1 MMTLPQSLE
10 SLVAASRPPSFQ
22 ALYNRYRPQRFDALV
37 GQEHVVRTLQNALVH
52 NRLSHAYLFSGER
65 GTGKTTAARL
75 LAKAVNCRE
84 GIQAE
89 ACGSC
94 EHCQAI
100 ASGSFLDLIEMDAA
114 SHRGIDDIREIRELT
129 QFAPG
134 AGRYRV
140 YIIDEVHQLSA
151 PAKDALL
158 KTLEEPPP
166 QTLFVLATTEPHR
179 VPATIRSR
187 TQHLTFRRIGVLE
200 LTSQLRGIAETEG
213 ARIEEAALHT
223 LARNAGGSA
232 RDAVSL
238 LDQALAYSDNDA
250 TAEAVNSM
258 LGLTGRDAVIQLL
271 GHLMDGDAAAGLQ
284 AIEQAI
290 EDGTSPNTLR
300 QQVIDILR
308 DILIL
313 KTNAETTAV
322 GHLTEDE
329 AFELSRR
336 TERSSLR
343 DIVRTLEVFA
353 EPDPPSR
360 SGVDATLELELAFA
374 RAVLSITEPVE
385 AAAPA
390 AAASETRPAD
400 RPAPAP
406 ARPVESAAAPAAS
419 PPQPA
424 PAPVGRPAAADGELS
439 AAMIA
444 ARKDDWVSV
453 IRQEARE
460 IAPYAGEAEVL
471 DYADGTV
478 TLGYRSRFLFDRVQ
492 QPDALRQVA
501 RALSQVL
508 DRPIQVR
515 NEQRNAPTPAR
526 RTPATTTV
534 DDDPVVRVAMRE
546 YGATSI
552 PDSSTTG
559 G

>member
-1 MMTLPQSLE
+1 M
-10 SLVAASRPPSFQ
+10 AASRPPSFQ
-22 ALYNRYRPQRFDALV
+22 ALYNRYRPQRFDELI

-75 LAKAVNCRE
+75 LAKAVNCLE

-89 ACGSC
+89 TCGSC
-94 EHCQAI
+94 DHCQAI
-100 ASGSFLDLIEMDAA
+100 ANGSFLDLIEMDAA

-200 LTSQLRGIAETEG
+200 LTAQLRSIAETEG
-213 ARIEEAALHT
+213 AQIEEAALHT

-250 TAEAVNSM
+250 TADAVNSM

-271 GHLMDGDAAAGLQ
+271 GRLDRRRRRRRSAGDRSSHRGR
-284 AIEQAI
+284 
-290 EDGTSPNTLR
+290 GTSPSTLR
-300 QQVIDILR
+300 QQIIDILR

-313 KTNAETTAV
+313 KASPDTAAV

-329 AFELSRR
+329 AFELTQR
-336 TERSSLR
+336 TAGSSLR

-360 SGVDATLELELAFA
+360 TGVDATLELELAFA
-374 RAVLSITEPVE
+374 RAVLAITEPAE
-385 AAAPA
+385 APA
-390 AAASETRPAD
+390 TARPISETRTAVP
-400 RPAPAP
+400 PTPSP
-406 ARPVESAAAPAAS
+406 ARAADSPAAPTEAA
-419 PPQPA
+419 PQPS
-424 PAPVGRPAAADGELS
+424 PAVPAQHAAAADGDLS
-439 AAMIA
+439 AAAIA

-453 IRQEARE
+453 IRQESRE
-460 IAPYAGEAEVL
+460 IAPYVGEAEVL
-471 DYADGTV
+471 DFADGTV

-492 QPDALRQVA
+492 QPNALRQVA

-508 DRPIQVR
+508 GQPIQIR
-515 NEQRNAPTPAR
+515 NEQRGASAPAR
-526 RTPATTTV
+526 RASTRTTV

-546 YGATSI
+546 YGAALI
-552 PDSSTTG
+552 PDSSTQG

>member
-1 MMTLPQSLE
+1 MMTRTTRWETP
-10 SLVAASRPPSFQ
+10 VAASRPPSFQ
-22 ALYNRYRPQRFDALV
+22 ALYNRYRPQRFDELI

-75 LAKAVNCRE
+75 LAKAVNCLE

-89 ACGSC
+89 TCGSC
-94 EHCQAI
+94 DHCQAI
-100 ASGSFLDLIEMDAA
+100 ANGSFLDLIEMDAA

-140 YIIDEVHQLSA
+140 YIIDEVHQLSP

-200 LTSQLRGIAETEG
+200 LTSQLRAIAEAEG
-213 ARIEEAALHT
+213 AAIDEAALHT

-238 LDQALAYSDNDA
+238 LDQALAYSDNKA
-250 TAEAVNSM
+250 TADTVNSM
-258 LGLTGRDAVIQLL
+258 LGLTGRDAVTQLL
-271 GHLMDGDAAAGLQ
+271 GHLVDGDAASGLQ
-284 AIEQAI
+284 AIGRAI
-290 EDGTSPNTLR
+290 NDGTSPNTLR
-300 QQVIDILR
+300 QQIIDLLR

-313 KTNAETTAV
+313 KTSPETTGV

-329 AFELSRR
+329 AFELTRR
-336 TERSSLR
+336 TQDSSLR
-343 DIVRTLEVFA
+343 DVVQTLEVFA

-374 RAVLSITEPVE
+374 RAVLAITESRERPP

-390 AAASETRPAD
+390 NGTRQPTQAKSPPAQLEAATASHTTEVAAPPPTQRVSVAD
-400 RPAPAP
+400 H
-406 ARPVESAAAPAAS
+406 EISAAT
-419 PPQPA
+419 
-424 PAPVGRPAAADGELS
+424 
-439 AAMIA
+439 IA
-444 ARKDDWVSV
+444 ARKDEWVSL
-453 IRQEARE
+453 IRQESRE
-460 IAPYAGEAEVL
+460 IAPYVGEAEVI
-471 DYADGTV
+471 DYSDGTV
-478 TLGYRSRFLFDRVQ
+478 TLGYRGRFLFDRVQ
-492 QPDALRQVA
+492 RPDALRQVA
-501 RALSQVL
+501 RALSQTL
-508 DRPIQVR
+508 DRPIQIR
-515 NEQRNAPTPAR
+515 NEERGATAPR
-526 RTPATTTV
+526 RRPTDAASV
-534 DDDPVVRVAMRE
+534 DNDPVVRVAMRE
-546 YGATSI
+546 YGATLI
-552 PDSSTTG
+552 RGDSTTG

>member
-1 MMTLPQSLE
+1 MARNTWFGP
-10 SLVAASRPPSFQ
+10 SRTPWS
-22 ALYNRYRPQRFDALV
+22 
-37 GQEHVVRTLQNALVH
+37 H

-75 LAKAVNCRE
+75 LAKAVNCLE

-89 ACGSC
+89 TCGSC
-94 EHCQAI
+94 DHCQAI
-100 ASGSFLDLIEMDAA
+100 ANGSFLDLIEMDAA

-140 YIIDEVHQLSA
+140 YIIDEIHQLSP

-200 LTSQLRGIAETEG
+200 LTSQLRAIAEAEG
-213 ARIEEAALHT
+213 AQIDEAALHT

-250 TAEAVNSM
+250 TADAVNAM

-271 GHLMDGDAAAGLQ
+271 GRLIDGDAAAGLQ
-284 AIEQAI
+284 AIGKAI
-290 EDGTSPNTLR
+290 DDGTSPSTLR
-300 QQVIDILR
+300 QQIIDILR

-313 KTNAETTAV
+313 KASPDTTAL

-329 AFELSRR
+329 AFELTQR
-336 TERSSLR
+336 TAGSSLR

-360 SGVDATLELELAFA
+360 TGVDATLELELAFA
-374 RAVLSITEPVE
+374 RAVLAITEPAE
-385 AAAPA
+385 APPTARPI
-390 AAASETRPAD
+390 SETRTAVP
-400 RPAPAP
+400 PTPSP
-406 ARPVESAAAPAAS
+406 ARGGGLAGRSNRSRASAACGGLYAAHPS
-419 PPQPA
+419 CGRRTVRSRDRRSQGRLGVGDPSGVARDCSLRGRSRGLGVRGRHRNAGVPQPV
-424 PAPVGRPAAADGELS
+424 PVRSRAAAECAAPGGTS
-439 AAMIA
+439 AF
-444 ARKDDWVSV
+444 
-453 IRQEARE
+453 
-460 IAPYAGEAEVL
+460 AGTWPT
-471 DYADGTV
+471 DPG
-478 TLGYRSRFLFDRVQ
+478 
-492 QPDALRQVA
+492 
-501 RALSQVL
+501 SQ
-508 DRPIQVR
+508 
-515 NEQRNAPTPAR
+515 
-526 RTPATTTV
+526 
-534 DDDPVVRVAMRE
+534 
-546 YGATSI
+546 
-552 PDSSTTG
+552 
-559 G
+559 

>member
-1 MMTLPQSLE
+1 M
-10 SLVAASRPPSFQ
+10 AASRPPSFQ

-75 LAKAVNCRE
+75 LAKAVNCLE

-89 ACGSC
+89 TCGSC
-94 EHCQAI
+94 DHCQAI

-200 LTSQLRGIAETEG
+200 LTAQLRAIAEAED
-213 ARIEEAALHT
+213 AMIEEAALHT

-238 LDQALAYSDNDA
+238 LDQALAYSDNNA

-258 LGLTGRDAVIQLL
+258 LGLTGREAVIQLL
-271 GHLMDGDAAAGLQ
+271 GRLVDGDAATGLQ
-284 AIEQAI
+284 AIGKAI
-290 EDGTSPNTLR
+290 DDGTSPNTLR
-300 QQVIDILR
+300 QQIIDILR

-313 KTNAETTAV
+313 KTSPDTTAV

-329 AFELSRR
+329 AFELTQR
-336 TERSSLR
+336 TAGSSLR

-360 SGVDATLELELAFA
+360 TGVDATLELELAFA
-374 RAVLSITEPVE
+374 RAVLAITEPVE
-385 AAAPA
+385 APAASRTPSEGRQEARPTPPPPRTADSSPAPTEAAPQPPPAAPA
-390 AAASETRPAD
+390 Q
-400 RPAPAP
+400 
-406 ARPVESAAAPAAS
+406 PVA
-419 PPQPA
+419 
-424 PAPVGRPAAADGELS
+424 VDGDLS
-439 AAMIA
+439 AATIA
-444 ARKDDWVSV
+444 AHKDDWVSV

-460 IAPYAGEAEVL
+460 IAPYVGEAEVL
-471 DYADGTV
+471 DFADGTV

-508 DRPIQVR
+508 SRPIQVR
-515 NEQRNAPTPAR
+515 NEQRSASVPAR
-526 RTPATTTV
+526 RPSTKSSV

-546 YGATSI
+546 YGASPI
-552 PDSSTTG
+552 SGNSSNG

>member
-1 MMTLPQSLE
+1 M
-10 SLVAASRPPSFQ
+10 AASRPPSFQ
-22 ALYNRYRPQRFDALV
+22 ALYNRYRPQRFDELV

-75 LAKAVNCRE
+75 LAKAVNCLE

-89 ACGSC
+89 TCGRC
-94 EHCQAI
+94 DHCKAI
-100 ASGSFLDLIEMDAA
+100 ANGSFLDLIEMDAA

-140 YIIDEVHQLSA
+140 YIIDEVHQLSP

-200 LTSQLRGIAETEG
+200 LTTQLRAIAEAEG
-213 ARIEEAALHT
+213 AQIDEAALHT

-238 LDQALAYSDNDA
+238 LDQALAYSNNNV
-250 TAEAVNSM
+250 TADAVNSM

-271 GHLMDGDAAAGLQ
+271 GRLIDGDAAAGLQ
-284 AIEQAI
+284 AIGKAI
-290 EDGTSPNTLR
+290 DDGTSPNTLR
-300 QQVIDILR
+300 QQIIDILR
-308 DILIL
+308 DILIM
-313 KTNAETTAV
+313 KTSPDTSAV

-329 AFELSRR
+329 AFELSQR
-336 TERSSLR
+336 TAGSSLR

-360 SGVDATLELELAFA
+360 TGVDATLELELAFA
-374 RAVLSITEPVE
+374 RAVLAITDPLE
-385 AAAPA
+385 APTASPA
-390 AAASETRPAD
+390 TSQAREVVRPTS
-400 RPAPAP
+400 PP
-406 ARPVESAAAPAAS
+406 ARVADSPAVPTEV
-419 PPQPA
+419 PPQPPPVA
-424 PAPVGRPAAADGELS
+424 PTRHAATSDGELS
-439 AAMIA
+439 AAIIA
-444 ARKDDWVSV
+444 ARKDEWVSE
-453 IRQEARE
+453 IRQESRE
-460 IAPYAGEAEVL
+460 IAPYAGEAEVV
-471 DYADGTV
+471 DFADGTV

-501 RALSQVL
+501 RALSHVL
-508 DRPIQVR
+508 GRPIQVR
-515 NEQRNAPTPAR
+515 NEQRNVSAPGRPRSAR
-526 RTPATTTV
+526 TAV

-546 YGATSI
+546 YGAT
-552 PDSSTTG
+552 PLTGSSNQG
-559 G
+559 D

>member
-1 MMTLPQSLE
+1 M
-10 SLVAASRPPSFQ
+10 AASRPPSFQ
-22 ALYNRYRPQRFDALV
+22 ALYNRYRPQRFDELV

-75 LAKAVNCRE
+75 LAKAVNCLE

-89 ACGSC
+89 TCGSC
-94 EHCQAI
+94 DHCQAI
-100 ASGSFLDLIEMDAA
+100 ANGSFLDLIEMDAA

-140 YIIDEVHQLSA
+140 YIIDEVHQLSP

-200 LTSQLRGIAETEG
+200 LTAQLRAIADAEG
-213 ARIEEAALHT
+213 AQIDESALHT

-250 TAEAVNSM
+250 TSEAVNAM
-258 LGLTGRDAVIQLL
+258 LGLTGRDAVVQLL
-271 GHLMDGDAAAGLQ
+271 GHLVDGDAASGLQ
-284 AIEQAI
+284 AIERAI

-300 QQVIDILR
+300 QQIIDILR

-313 KTNAETTAV
+313 KTSPETTSV

-329 AFELSRR
+329 AFELTRR

-374 RAVLSITEPVE
+374 RAVLAVSETLAPPSTE
-385 AAAPA
+385 AAGHGKQHPVHAGSTTTQPA
-390 AAASETRPAD
+390 TE
-400 RPAPAP
+400 PAPATKVV
-406 ARPVESAAAPAAS
+406 ARSPQPKPVATGEISAATVAACK
-419 PPQPA
+419 
-424 PAPVGRPAAADGELS
+424 EE
-439 AAMIA
+439 
-444 ARKDDWVSV
+444 WVSV
-453 IRQEARE
+453 IRQESRE
-460 IAPYAGEAEVL
+460 IAPYVGEAEVI
-471 DYADGTV
+471 DYSDGTV

-492 QPDALRQVA
+492 KPDALRQVA

-508 DRPIQVR
+508 GSPIQIR
-515 NEQRNAPTPAR
+515 NEQRGTMA
-526 RTPATTTV
+526 PATRPSTGPST

-546 YGATSI
+546 YGATLI
-552 PDSSTTG
+552 ADSSATG

>member
-1 MMTLPQSLE
+1 M
-10 SLVAASRPPSFQ
+10 AASRPPSFQ
-22 ALYNRYRPQRFDALV
+22 ALYNRYRPQRFDELV

-75 LAKAVNCRE
+75 LAKAVNCLE

-94 EHCQAI
+94 EHCQAV

-187 TQHLTFRRIGVLE
+187 TQHLTYRRIGVLE
-200 LTSQLRGIAETEG
+200 LTTQLAAIAEAEG
-213 ARIEEAALHT
+213 AQIDPAALHT

-238 LDQALAYSDNDA
+238 LDQALAYSDNNA
-250 TAEAVNSM
+250 TAEAVNAM

-271 GHLMDGDAAAGLQ
+271 GHLVDGDAAAGLQ
-284 AIEQAI
+284 AIGKAI
-290 EDGTSPNTLR
+290 DDGTSPNTLR
-300 QQVIDILR
+300 QQIIDILR

-313 KTNAETTAV
+313 KTSPDANAV

-329 AFELSRR
+329 AFELTQR
-336 TERSSLR
+336 TANSSLR

-374 RAVLSITEPVE
+374 RAVLAITEPAE
-385 AAAPA
+385 APA
-390 AAASETRPAD
+390 ASQPA
-400 RPAPAP
+400 RESREGVGQTPAPAP
-406 ARPVESAAAPAAS
+406 TAGPPAA
-419 PPQPA
+419 PPQPPTPPPA
-424 PAPVGRPAAADGELS
+424 QQPAPVDGELT
-439 AAMIA
+439 AATIA
-444 ARKDDWVSV
+444 ARKDDWVTV
-453 IRQEARE
+453 IRQESRE
-460 IAPYAGEAEVL
+460 IAPYVGEAEVL
-471 DYADGTV
+471 DFADGAV
-478 TLGYRSRFLFDRVQ
+478 TLGYRSRFLFERVQ

-508 DRPIQVR
+508 GRPIQIR
-515 NEQRNAPTPAR
+515 NEQRSASAPPNRPPAR
-526 RTPATTTV
+526 HTA

-546 YGATSI
+546 YGATPI
-552 PDSSTTG
+552 EGNSTQG

>member
-1 MMTLPQSLE
+1 M
-10 SLVAASRPPSFQ
+10 AASRPPSFQ
-22 ALYNRYRPQRFDALV
+22 ALYNRYRPQRFDELI

-75 LAKAVNCRE
+75 LAKAVNCLE

-89 ACGSC
+89 TCGGC

-200 LTSQLRGIAETEG
+200 LTSQLRSIAETEG
-213 ARIEEAALHT
+213 AQIEEAALHT

-250 TAEAVNSM
+250 TSEAVNSM
-258 LGLTGRDAVIQLL
+258 LGLTGRDAVVQLL

-313 KTNAETTAV
+313 KTSPETTAV

-336 TERSSLR
+336 TESSSLR

-360 SGVDATLELELAFA
+360 TGVDATLELELAFA
-374 RAVLSITEPVE
+374 RAVLSITEPLE
-385 AAAPA
+385 APA
-390 AAASETRPAD
+390 PAVSETRPSA

-406 ARPVESAAAPAAS
+406 ARPVESPAAPAKP

-424 PAPVGRPAAADGELS
+424 AVAAGRPAAPDGELS

-444 ARKDDWVSV
+444 ARKDDWVTV
-453 IRQEARE
+453 IREEARE

-515 NEQRNAPTPAR
+515 NEQSSAQTPAR
-526 RTPATTTV
+526 RPSARPAT

-552 PDSSTTG
+552 PDSSATG

>member
-1 MMTLPQSLE
+1 M
-10 SLVAASRPPSFQ
+10 AASRPPSFQ
-22 ALYNRYRPQRFDALV
+22 ALYNRYRPQRFDALI

-75 LAKAVNCRE
+75 LAKAVNCLE

-89 ACGSC
+89 TCGRC
-94 EHCQAI
+94 DHCQAI
-100 ASGSFLDLIEMDAA
+100 ANGSFLDLIEMDAA

-200 LTSQLRGIAETEG
+200 LIAQLRAIAEAEC
-213 ARIEEAALHT
+213 AAIEEAALHT

-238 LDQALAYSDNDA
+238 LDQALAYSDNNP
-250 TAEAVNSM
+250 TADAVNSM
-258 LGLTGRDAVIQLL
+258 LGLTGRDAVIELL
-271 GHLMDGDAAAGLQ
+271 GHLVDGDAAAGLQ
-284 AIEQAI
+284 AIARAI
-290 EDGTSPNTLR
+290 EAGTSPNTLR
-300 QQVIDILR
+300 QQMIDILR

-313 KTNAETTAV
+313 KTSPETTAV

-329 AFELSRR
+329 AFELTRR
-336 TERSSLR
+336 TEGSTLR

-360 SGVDATLELELAFA
+360 TGVDATLELELAFA
-374 RAVLSITEPVE
+374 RAVLATTESLE
-385 AAAPA
+385 ATT
-390 AAASETRPAD
+390 AASPAKETHGAVPKE
-400 RPAPAP
+400 P
-406 ARPVESAAAPAAS
+406 ARPTADAS
-419 PPQPA
+419 RVPKKPQPEPSPVI
-424 PAPVGRPAAADGELS
+424 PAQRTEVAEGELS
-439 AAMIA
+439 AATIA
-444 ARKDDWVSV
+444 AHKDDWVSL
-453 IRQEARE
+453 IRQESRE
-460 IAPYAGEAEVL
+460 IAPYVGEAEVL
-471 DYADGTV
+471 DFADGTV

-492 QPDALRQVA
+492 QPDAQRQVA
-501 RALSQVL
+501 RALSNVL
-508 DRPIQVR
+508 GRPLQIR
-515 NEQRNAPTPAR
+515 NEQRTGSAPSR
-526 RTPATTTV
+526 RPSSESSV

-546 YGATSI
+546 YGATPLSGR
-552 PDSSTTG
+552 PATG

>member
-1 MMTLPQSLE
+1 M
-10 SLVAASRPPSFQ
+10 AASRPPSFQ
-22 ALYNRYRPQRFDALV
+22 ALYNRYRPQRFDELI

-75 LAKAVNCRE
+75 LAKAVNCLE

-100 ASGSFLDLIEMDAA
+100 TNGAFLDLIEMDAA

-134 AGRYRV
+134 AGRFRV

-200 LTSQLRGIAETEG
+200 LTAQLRSIAETEE
-213 ARIEEAALHT
+213 AQIQEAALHT

-250 TAEAVNSM
+250 TSEAVNSM
-258 LGLTGRDAVIQLL
+258 LGLTARDAVIQLL

-284 AIEQAI
+284 AIGQAI

-300 QQVIDILR
+300 QQIIDILR

-313 KTNAETTAV
+313 KTSPETSAV

-336 TERSSLR
+336 TESSSLR

-360 SGVDATLELELAFA
+360 TGVDATLELELAFA

-385 AAAPA
+385 APAPVP
-390 AAASETRPAD
+390 AASETRPAA
-400 RPAPAP
+400 RPSPAPAP
-406 ARPVESAAAPAAS
+406 ARPVESPTAPTTP

-424 PAPVGRPAAADGELS
+424 QAAAGRPAAPDGDLS

-453 IRQEARE
+453 IREEARE

-478 TLGYRSRFLFDRVQ
+478 TLGYRSRFLFERVQ
-492 QPDALRQVA
+492 RPDALRQVA

-515 NEQRNAPTPAR
+515 NEQRSASTPAR
-526 RTPATTTV
+526 RTSARTPV

-552 PDSSTTG
+552 PDTSATG

>member
-1 MMTLPQSLE
+1 M
-10 SLVAASRPPSFQ
+10 AASRPPSFQ
-22 ALYNRYRPQRFDALV
+22 ALYNRYRPQRFDALI

-75 LAKAVNCRE
+75 LAKAVNCLE

-89 ACGSC
+89 TCGRC
-94 EHCQAI
+94 DHCQAI
-100 ASGSFLDLIEMDAA
+100 AKGSFLDLIEMDAA

-200 LTSQLRGIAETEG
+200 LTTQLRSIAETEG
-213 ARIEEAALHT
+213 ARIQEAALHT

-250 TAEAVNSM
+250 TSDAVNSM

-284 AIEQAI
+284 AIGHAI
-290 EDGTSPNTLR
+290 EDGTSPSTLR
-300 QQVIDILR
+300 QQIIDILR

-313 KTNAETTAV
+313 KTSPRTTAV

-329 AFELSRR
+329 AFELTRR
-336 TERSSLR
+336 TENSSLR

-353 EPDPPSR
+353 EPEPPSR
-360 SGVDATLELELAFA
+360 TGVDATLELELAFA
-374 RAVLSITEPVE
+374 RAVLSVTEPVK
-385 AAAPA
+385 APGPVP
-390 AAASETRPAD
+390 AASETGPAGRPS
-400 RPAPAP
+400 PAP
-406 ARPVESAAAPAAS
+406 ARQMESPDARAEPQ
-419 PPQPA
+419 PQPA
-424 PAPVGRPAAADGELS
+424 PVAAGGPAAPVGELS

-444 ARKDDWVSV
+444 ARKDEWVSV

-460 IAPYAGEAEVL
+460 IAPYVGEAEVL
-471 DYADGTV
+471 EFADGTV

-492 QPDALRQVA
+492 QPDAQRQVA
-501 RALSQVL
+501 RALSHVL
-508 DRPIQVR
+508 GRPLQIR
-515 NEQRNAPTPAR
+515 NEQRSGSAPHR
-526 RTPATTTV
+526 RPSSESSV

-546 YGATSI
+546 YGATPLSGK
-552 PDSSTTG
+552 PATG

>member
-1 MMTLPQSLE
+1 M
-10 SLVAASRPPSFQ
+10 AASRPPSFQ
-22 ALYNRYRPQRFDALV
+22 ALYNRYRPQRFDELI

-75 LAKAVNCRE
+75 LAKAVNCLE

-89 ACGSC
+89 TCGSC
-94 EHCQAI
+94 EHCRAI

-200 LTSQLRGIAETEG
+200 LTSQLRSIAETEG
-213 ARIEEAALHT
+213 AEIEEAALHT

-238 LDQALAYSDNDA
+238 LDQALAYSDNEA
-250 TAEAVNSM
+250 TADAVNSM

-284 AIEQAI
+284 AIGQAI

-300 QQVIDILR
+300 QQIIDILR

-313 KTNAETTAV
+313 KTSSETTAV

-336 TERSSLR
+336 TESSSLR

-360 SGVDATLELELAFA
+360 TGVDATLELELAFA

-385 AAAPA
+385 APAPA
-390 AAASETRPAD
+390 ASGTGPVVRPT
-400 RPAPAP
+400 PAPAP
-406 ARPVESAAAPAAS
+406 RADAPAAPAET

-424 PAPVGRPAAADGELS
+424 PAPTPAGRTAAADGELS

-444 ARKDDWVSV
+444 ARKDDWVLV

-460 IAPYAGEAEVL
+460 IAPYVGEAEVL
-471 DYADGTV
+471 DFADGTV

-508 DRPIQVR
+508 ERPIQVR
-515 NEQRNAPTPAR
+515 NEQRSAATPAR
-526 RTPATTTV
+526 RPSTRTPV

-546 YGATSI
+546 YGATPI
-552 PDSSTTG
+552 PGNSTNG

>member
-1 MMTLPQSLE
+1 MTHTSGWEAP
-10 SLVAASRPPSFQ
+10 VAASSPPSFQ
-22 ALYNRYRPQRFDALV
+22 ALYNRYRPQRFDALI

-75 LAKAVNCRE
+75 LAKAVNCLE

-89 ACGSC
+89 TCGRC
-94 EHCQAI
+94 DHCQAI
-100 ASGSFLDLIEMDAA
+100 ANGSFLDLIEMDAA

-200 LTSQLRGIAETEG
+200 LIAQLRAIAEAECAT
-213 ARIEEAALHT
+213 IEEAALHT
-223 LARNAGGSA
+223 LARNAGGSS

-238 LDQALAYSDNDA
+238 LDQALAYSDNKA
-250 TAEAVNSM
+250 TADAVNAM
-258 LGLTGRDAVIQLL
+258 LGLTGRDAVIELL
-271 GHLMDGDAAAGLQ
+271 GHLVHGDAAAGLHAIAR
-284 AIEQAI
+284 AIEA
-290 EDGTSPNTLR
+290 GTSPNTLR
-300 QQVIDILR
+300 QQMIDILR
-308 DILIL
+308 DMLIL
-313 KTNAETTAV
+313 KTSPETAALS
-322 GHLTEDE
+322 HLTEDE
-329 AFELSRR
+329 AFELTRR
-336 TERSSLR
+336 TERSTLR
-343 DIVRTLEVFA
+343 DVVRTLEVFA

-374 RAVLSITEPVE
+374 RAVLAITESLE
-385 AAAPA
+385 A
-390 AAASETRPAD
+390 TT
-400 RPAPAP
+400 
-406 ARPVESAAAPAAS
+406 AAS
-419 PPQPA
+419 PAHETRGAIRQESARPTQDAARAPREPQPEPSSTV
-424 PAPVGRPAAADGELS
+424 PAQHMAVPDGDLS
-439 AAMIA
+439 AATIA
-444 ARKDDWVSV
+444 AHKGDWVSL
-453 IRQEARE
+453 IRQESRE
-460 IAPYAGEAEVL
+460 IAPYVGEAEVL
-471 DYADGTV
+471 DFADGTV

-492 QPDALRQVA
+492 QPDAQRQVA

-508 DRPIQVR
+508 GRPIQVR
-515 NEQRNAPTPAR
+515 NEQRSASAPSR
-526 RTPATTTV
+526 RPSSESSV

-546 YGATSI
+546 YGATPLSGK
-552 PDSSTTG
+552 PATG

>member
-1 MMTLPQSLE
+1 M
-10 SLVAASRPPSFQ
+10 AASRPPSFQ
-22 ALYNRYRPQRFDALV
+22 ALYNRYRPQRFDELV

-75 LAKAVNCRE
+75 LAKAVNCLE

-94 EHCQAI
+94 EHCQAV

-187 TQHLTFRRIGVLE
+187 TQHLTYRRIGVLE
-200 LTSQLRGIAETEG
+200 LTTQLAAIAEAEG
-213 ARIEEAALHT
+213 AQIDPAALHT

-238 LDQALAYSDNDA
+238 LDQALAYSDNNA
-250 TAEAVNSM
+250 TAEAVNAM

-271 GHLMDGDAAAGLQ
+271 GHLVDGDAAAGLQ
-284 AIEQAI
+284 AIGKAI
-290 EDGTSPNTLR
+290 DDGTSPNTLR
-300 QQVIDILR
+300 QQIIDILR

-313 KTNAETTAV
+313 KTSPDANAV

-329 AFELSRR
+329 AFELTQR
-336 TERSSLR
+336 TANSSLR

-374 RAVLSITEPVE
+374 RAVLAITEPVE
-385 AAAPA
+385 VPA
-390 AAASETRPAD
+390 ASQPA
-400 RPAPAP
+400 RESREGVGQTPAPAP
-406 ARPVESAAAPAAS
+406 TAGPPAA
-419 PPQPA
+419 PPQPPTPP
-424 PAPVGRPAAADGELS
+424 PAQQPVPVDGELT
-439 AAMIA
+439 AATIA
-444 ARKDDWVSV
+444 ARKDDWVTV
-453 IRQEARE
+453 IRQESRE
-460 IAPYAGEAEVL
+460 IAPYVGEAEVL
-471 DYADGTV
+471 DFADGAV
-478 TLGYRSRFLFDRVQ
+478 TLGYRSRFLFERVQ

-508 DRPIQVR
+508 GRPIQIR
-515 NEQRNAPTPAR
+515 NEQRSASAPPNRPPAR
-526 RTPATTTV
+526 NTA

-546 YGATSI
+546 YGATPI
-552 PDSSTTG
+552 EGNSTQG

>member
-1 MMTLPQSLE
+1 M
-10 SLVAASRPPSFQ
+10 AASRPPSFQ
-22 ALYNRYRPQRFDALV
+22 ALYNRYRPQRFDELV

-75 LAKAVNCRE
+75 LAKAVNCLE

-94 EHCQAI
+94 EHCQAV

-187 TQHLTFRRIGVLE
+187 TQHLTYRRIGVLE
-200 LTSQLRGIAETEG
+200 LTTQLAAIAEAEG
-213 ARIEEAALHT
+213 AQIDPAALHT

-238 LDQALAYSDNDA
+238 LDQALAYSDNNA
-250 TAEAVNSM
+250 TAEAVNAM

-271 GHLMDGDAAAGLQ
+271 GHLVDGDAAAGLQ
-284 AIEQAI
+284 AIGKAI
-290 EDGTSPNTLR
+290 DDGTSPNTLR
-300 QQVIDILR
+300 QQIIDILR

-313 KTNAETTAV
+313 KTSPDANAV

-329 AFELSRR
+329 AFELTQR
-336 TERSSLR
+336 TANSSLR

-374 RAVLSITEPVE
+374 RAVLAITEPAE
-385 AAAPA
+385 APA
-390 AAASETRPAD
+390 ASQPA
-400 RPAPAP
+400 RESREGVGQTPAPAP
-406 ARPVESAAAPAAS
+406 TAGPPAA
-419 PPQPA
+419 PPQPPTPP
-424 PAPVGRPAAADGELS
+424 PAQQPVPVDGELT
-439 AAMIA
+439 AATIA
-444 ARKDDWVSV
+444 ARKDDWVTV
-453 IRQEARE
+453 IRQESRE
-460 IAPYAGEAEVL
+460 IAPYVGEAEVL
-471 DYADGTV
+471 DFADGAV
-478 TLGYRSRFLFDRVQ
+478 TLGYRSRFLFERVQ

-508 DRPIQVR
+508 GRPIQIR
-515 NEQRNAPTPAR
+515 NEQRSASAPPNRPPAR
-526 RTPATTTV
+526 NTA

-546 YGATSI
+546 YGATPI
-552 PDSSTTG
+552 QGNPTQEG
-559 G
+559 

>member
-1 MMTLPQSLE
+1 M
-10 SLVAASRPPSFQ
+10 AASRPPSFQ
-22 ALYNRYRPQRFDALV
+22 ALYNRYRPQRFDELI

-75 LAKAVNCRE
+75 LAKAVNCLE

-89 ACGSC
+89 TCGSC
-94 EHCQAI
+94 DHCQAI
-100 ASGSFLDLIEMDAA
+100 ANGSFLDLIEMDAA

-140 YIIDEVHQLSA
+140 YIIDEIHQLSP

-200 LTSQLRGIAETEG
+200 LTSQLRAIAEAEG
-213 ARIEEAALHT
+213 AQIDEAALHT

-250 TAEAVNSM
+250 TADAVNAM

-271 GHLMDGDAAAGLQ
+271 GRLIDGDAAAGLQ
-284 AIEQAI
+284 AIGKAI
-290 EDGTSPNTLR
+290 DDGTSPSTLR
-300 QQVIDILR
+300 QQIIDILR

-313 KTNAETTAV
+313 KASPDTTAL

-329 AFELSRR
+329 AFELTQR
-336 TERSSLR
+336 TAGSSLR

-360 SGVDATLELELAFA
+360 TGVDATLELELAFA
-374 RAVLSITEPVE
+374 RAVLAITEPSEAPPTARPISDTRTAVPPTPSPARAADSPAAPTE
-385 AAAPA
+385 AAPQPPA
-390 AAASETRPAD
+390 AVSMQHT
-400 RPAPAP
+400 
-406 ARPVESAAAPAAS
+406 PV
-419 PPQPA
+419 
-424 PAPVGRPAAADGELS
+424 ADGELS
-439 AAMIA
+439 AAAIA

-453 IRQEARE
+453 IRQESRE
-460 IAPYAGEAEVL
+460 IAPYVGEAEVL
-471 DYADGTV
+471 EFADGTV

-492 QPDALRQVA
+492 QPNALRQVA

-508 DRPIQVR
+508 GRPIQVR
-515 NEQRNAPTPAR
+515 NEQRGASAPAR
-526 RTPATTTV
+526 RPSTRTTV

-546 YGATSI
+546 YGATPI
-552 PDSSTTG
+552 PDSSTQG

>member
-1 MMTLPQSLE
+1 M
-10 SLVAASRPPSFQ
+10 AASRPPSFQ

-75 LAKAVNCRE
+75 LAKAVNCLE

-89 ACGSC
+89 TCGSC

-200 LTSQLRGIAETEG
+200 LTVQLRTIAESEG
-213 ARIEEAALHT
+213 AQIEEAALHT

-238 LDQALAYSDNDA
+238 LDQALAYSDNEA
-250 TAEAVNSM
+250 TADAVNSM

-284 AIEQAI
+284 AINQAI

-300 QQVIDILR
+300 QQIIDILR

-313 KTNAETTAV
+313 KTSPETTAV

-336 TERSSLR
+336 TESSSLR

-360 SGVDATLELELAFA
+360 TGVDATLELELAFA

-385 AAAPA
+385 AAVAAPP
-390 AAASETRPAD
+390 ASGAGPVV
-400 RPAPAP
+400 RPAPVPAP
-406 ARPVESAAAPAAS
+406 RTDAPAAS
-419 PPQPA
+419 AETPPQPA
-424 PAPVGRPAAADGELS
+424 PTPVPAGRPAAADGELS
-439 AAMIA
+439 AAMIS
-444 ARKDDWVSV
+444 ARKDDWVAV

-460 IAPYAGEAEVL
+460 IAPYVGEAEVL
-471 DYADGTV
+471 DFADGTV
-478 TLGYRSRFLFDRVQ
+478 TLGYRSSFLFDRVQ

-508 DRPIQVR
+508 ERPIQVR
-515 NEQRNAPTPAR
+515 NEQRSASAPAR
-526 RTPATTTV
+526 RPSTRSTV

-546 YGATSI
+546 YGASPI
-552 PDSSTTG
+552 PGNSANG

>member
-1 MMTLPQSLE
+1 M
-10 SLVAASRPPSFQ
+10 AASRPPSFQ

-75 LAKAVNCRE
+75 LAKAVNCLE

-89 ACGSC
+89 TCGSC
-94 EHCQAI
+94 EHCQAV
-100 ASGSFLDLIEMDAA
+100 ANGSFLDLIEMDAA

-200 LTSQLRGIAETEG
+200 LTAQLRSIAETEG
-213 ARIEEAALHT
+213 AEIEEAALHT

-238 LDQALAYSDNDA
+238 LDQALAYSDNEA
-250 TAEAVNSM
+250 TADAVNSM

-284 AIEQAI
+284 AIGQAI

-300 QQVIDILR
+300 QQIIDILR

-313 KTNAETTAV
+313 KTSPEATAV

-336 TERSSLR
+336 TESSSLR

-360 SGVDATLELELAFA
+360 TGVDATLELELAFA

-385 AAAPA
+385 APAPAAPA
-390 AAASETRPAD
+390 SEAGPVARPS
-400 RPAPAP
+400 PAP
-406 ARPVESAAAPAAS
+406 ARSADGPAAPAEA
-419 PPQPA
+419 PPRPA
-424 PAPVGRPAAADGELS
+424 PTPVPAGRPAAADGELS
-439 AAMIA
+439 AAMIS
-444 ARKDDWVSV
+444 ARKAEWVSV

-460 IAPYAGEAEVL
+460 IAPYVGEAEVL
-471 DYADGTV
+471 DFADGTV

-508 DRPIQVR
+508 ERPIQVR
-515 NEQRNAPTPAR
+515 NEQRSASTPAR
-526 RTPATTTV
+526 RPSTRTPV

-546 YGATSI
+546 YGASPI
-552 PDSSTTG
+552 PGNSANG

>member
-1 MMTLPQSLE
+1 M
-10 SLVAASRPPSFQ
+10 AASRPPSFQ
-22 ALYNRYRPQRFDALV
+22 ALYNRYRPQRFDELV

-75 LAKAVNCRE
+75 LAKAVNCLE

-94 EHCQAI
+94 EHCRAV
-100 ASGSFLDLIEMDAA
+100 ANGSFLDLIEMDAA

-200 LTSQLRGIAETEG
+200 LTAQLRAIAETEG
-213 ARIEEAALHT
+213 AQIEEAALHT

-238 LDQALAYSDNDA
+238 LDQALAYSDNEA
-250 TAEAVNSM
+250 TADAVNSM

-284 AIEQAI
+284 AIGQAI

-300 QQVIDILR
+300 QQIIDILR

-313 KTNAETTAV
+313 KTSPETTAV

-374 RAVLSITEPVE
+374 RAVLAITETLEAAPTAAAAQGTQPPVRAASTATPP
-385 AAAPA
+385 AAAPPPA
-390 AAASETRPAD
+390 TKEATRP
-400 RPAPAP
+400 PEPK
-406 ARPVESAAAPAAS
+406 PVSVAAGEISAAT
-419 PPQPA
+419 
-424 PAPVGRPAAADGELS
+424 
-439 AAMIA
+439 IA
-444 ARKDDWVSV
+444 ACKDEWVAV
-453 IRQEARE
+453 IRQESRE
-460 IAPYAGEAEVL
+460 IAPYVGEAEVL
-471 DYADGTV
+471 DYSDGTV

-492 QPDALRQVA
+492 KPDALRQVA

-508 DRPIQVR
+508 GSPVQIQ
-515 NEQRNAPTPAR
+515 NEQRGTMAPTAR
-526 RTPATTTV
+526 PTTRPST

-546 YGATSI
+546 YGATLAS
-552 PDSSTTG
+552 DNSAKG

>member
-1 MMTLPQSLE
+1 MAE
-10 SLVAASRPPSFQ
+10 SRPPSFQ

-75 LAKAVNCRE
+75 LAKAVNCLE

-89 ACGSC
+89 TCGSC

-100 ASGSFLDLIEMDAA
+100 ARGAFLDLIEMDAA

-200 LTSQLRGIAETEG
+200 LTAQLRSIAEAEG
-213 ARIEEAALHT
+213 AEIEEAALHT

-238 LDQALAYSDNDA
+238 LDQALAYSDNTA
-250 TAEAVNSM
+250 TADAVNAM
-258 LGLTGRDAVIQLL
+258 LGLTGRDAVIALL
-271 GHLMDGDAAAGLQ
+271 GRLVDGDAAAGLQ
-284 AIEQAI
+284 AIGQAI

-300 QQVIDILR
+300 QQIIDILR

-313 KTNAETTAV
+313 KTSADAPAV

-329 AFELSRR
+329 AFEL
-336 TERSSLR
+336 TQHAAGSSLR

-360 SGVDATLELELAFA
+360 TGVDATLELELAFA
-374 RAVLSITEPVE
+374 RAVLAITEPVE
-385 AAAPA
+385 AAAASGPA
-390 AAASETRPAD
+390 ATAREAAPAT
-400 RPAPAP
+400 PAPAP
-406 ARPVESAAAPAAS
+406 ADSPSAPTT
-419 PPQPA
+419 PA
-424 PAPVGRPAAADGELS
+424 PRPPPAPPAVADGELS

-453 IRQEARE
+453 IRQESRE
-460 IAPYAGEAEVL
+460 IAPYVGEAEVL
-471 DYADGTV
+471 DFADGTV

-501 RALSQVL
+501 RALSQAL
-508 DRPIQVR
+508 GRPIQVR
-515 NEQRNAPTPAR
+515 NEQRGASAPAR
-526 RTPATTTV
+526 RSPARPPA

-546 YGATSI
+546 YGATPI
-552 PDSSTTG
+552 PDNSTHG

>member
-1 MMTLPQSLE
+1 MTAKSRREAP
-10 SLVAASRPPSFQ
+10 VAASRPPSFQ
-22 ALYNRYRPQRFDALV
+22 ALYNRYRPQRFDQLI

-75 LAKAVNCRE
+75 LAKAVNCLE

-89 ACGSC
+89 TCGSC
-94 EHCQAI
+94 DHCQAI

-140 YIIDEVHQLSA
+140 YIIDEVHQLSP

-200 LTSQLRGIAETEG
+200 LTAQLRAIAEAEG
-213 ARIEEAALHT
+213 AQIEESALHT

-238 LDQALAYSDNDA
+238 LDQALAYSDNAA
-250 TAEAVNSM
+250 TSEAVNSM
-258 LGLTGRDAVIQLL
+258 LGLTGRDAVVELL
-271 GHLMDGDAAAGLQ
+271 GHLVDGDAASGLQ
-284 AIEQAI
+284 AIERAV

-300 QQVIDILR
+300 QQIIDILR

-313 KTNAETTAV
+313 KTSTDTASV

-329 AFELSRR
+329 AFELTRR
-336 TERSSLR
+336 AESSSLR

-360 SGVDATLELELAFA
+360 TGVDATLELELAFA
-374 RAVLSITEPVE
+374 RAVLAVTDLPDSQDTS
-385 AAAPA
+385 APA
-390 AAASETRPAD
+390 QKSPQ
-400 RPAPAP
+400 PSAPTATSTPTGDATGPP
-406 ARPVESAAAPAAS
+406 ARKRAAQPSKPRTATITDGEISAAT
-419 PPQPA
+419 
-424 PAPVGRPAAADGELS
+424 V
-439 AAMIA
+439 A
-444 ARKDDWVSV
+444 ARKDEWVAL
-453 IRQEARE
+453 IRQESRD
-460 IAPYAGEAEVL
+460 IAPYVGEAQVIGF
-471 DYADGTV
+471 ADGTV
-478 TLGYRSRFLFDRVQ
+478 TLGYRGRFLYDRVQ

-508 DRPIQVR
+508 GRPIQIR
-515 NEQRNAPTPAR
+515 NEQRDAAVPNRRPTPE
-526 RTPATTTV
+526 TSV

-552 PDSSTTG
+552 PDGSATG

>member
-1 MMTLPQSLE
+1 M
-10 SLVAASRPPSFQ
+10 AASRPPSFQ
-22 ALYNRYRPQRFDALV
+22 ALYNRYRPQRFDELI

-75 LAKAVNCRE
+75 LAKAVNCLE

-89 ACGSC
+89 TCGSC

-187 TQHLTFRRIGVLE
+187 TQHLTFRRIGVVE
-200 LTSQLRGIAETEG
+200 LTAQLRSIAETEG
-213 ARIEEAALHT
+213 AEIEEAALHT

-238 LDQALAYSDNDA
+238 LDQALAYSDNEA
-250 TAEAVNSM
+250 TADAVNSM

-284 AIEQAI
+284 AIGQAI

-300 QQVIDILR
+300 QQIIDILR

-313 KTNAETTAV
+313 KTSPETTAV

-336 TERSSLR
+336 TAGSSLR

-360 SGVDATLELELAFA
+360 TGVDATLELELAFA

-385 AAAPA
+385 AQAPA
-390 AAASETRPAD
+390 QPASGIGPVARPS
-400 RPAPAP
+400 PAPAP
-406 ARPVESAAAPAAS
+406 RADAAAAPAKA

-424 PAPVGRPAAADGELS
+424 PAPIPAGRTAAADGELS

-444 ARKDDWVSV
+444 ARKDDWVLV

-460 IAPYAGEAEVL
+460 IAPYVGEAEVL
-471 DYADGTV
+471 DFADGTV
-478 TLGYRSRFLFDRVQ
+478 TLGYRGRFLFDRVQ

-508 DRPIQVR
+508 ERPIQVR
-515 NEQRNAPTPAR
+515 NEQRSAATPAR
-526 RTPATTTV
+526 RPSTRTPV

-546 YGATSI
+546 YGATPI
-552 PDSSTTG
+552 PGNSTNG

>member
-1 MMTLPQSLE
+1 M
-10 SLVAASRPPSFQ
+10 AASRPPSFQ

-75 LAKAVNCRE
+75 LAKAVNCLE

-89 ACGSC
+89 TCGSC

-100 ASGSFLDLIEMDAA
+100 ANGSFLDLIEMDAA

-200 LTSQLRGIAETEG
+200 LTAQLRTIAEAED
-213 ARIEEAALHT
+213 AAIEEAALHT

-250 TAEAVNSM
+250 TSEAVNSM

-271 GHLMDGDAAAGLQ
+271 GHLMDGDAASGLQ
-284 AIEQAI
+284 AIGQAI

-300 QQVIDILR
+300 QQIIDILR

-313 KTNAETTAV
+313 KTSPETTAV

-329 AFELSRR
+329 AFELTRR
-336 TERSSLR
+336 TESSSLR

-374 RAVLSITEPVE
+374 RAVLSITETVE
-385 AAAPA
+385 SPAPA
-390 AAASETRPAD
+390 PPAGETRPAVG
-400 RPAPAP
+400 PSPAP
-406 ARPVESAAAPAAS
+406 ARPVESRPAPAGRG
-419 PPQPA
+419 PQPG
-424 PAPVGRPAAADGELS
+424 PAPVGRTAAADGELS
-439 AAMIA
+439 AATIA
-444 ARKDDWVSV
+444 ACKDEWVAV

-460 IAPYAGEAEVL
+460 IAPYVGEAEVL
-471 DYADGTV
+471 DFADGTV

-508 DRPIQVR
+508 GRPIQVR
-515 NEQRNAPTPAR
+515 NHQGGATAPAR
-526 RTPATTTV
+526 RSSAEASV

-546 YGATSI
+546 YGATPISGTNA
-552 PDSSTTG
+552 PG

>member
-1 MMTLPQSLE
+1 
-10 SLVAASRPPSFQ
+10 VAASRPPSFQ
-22 ALYNRYRPQRFDALV
+22 ALYNRYRPQRFDALI

-75 LAKAVNCRE
+75 LAKAVNCLE

-89 ACGSC
+89 TCGRC
-94 EHCQAI
+94 DHCQAI
-100 ASGSFLDLIEMDAA
+100 ANGSFLDLIEMDAA

-187 TQHLTFRRIGVLE
+187 TQHLTFRRIGILVLIA
-200 LTSQLRGIAETEG
+200 QLRAIAEAER
-213 ARIEEAALHT
+213 AAIEEAALHT
-223 LARNAGGSA
+223 LARNAGGSS

-238 LDQALAYSDNDA
+238 LDQALAYSDNNA
-250 TAEAVNSM
+250 TADAVNSM
-258 LGLTGRDAVIQLL
+258 LGLTGRDAVIELL
-271 GHLMDGDAAAGLQ
+271 GHLVDGDAAAGLQ
-284 AIEQAI
+284 AIARAI
-290 EDGTSPNTLR
+290 EAGTSPNTLR
-300 QQVIDILR
+300 QQMIDILR

-313 KTNAETTAV
+313 KSLPETTAV

-329 AFELSRR
+329 AFELTRR
-336 TERSSLR
+336 TEHSTLR

-353 EPDPPSR
+353 EPVPPSR
-360 SGVDATLELELAFA
+360 TGVDATLELELAFA
-374 RAVLSITEPVE
+374 RAVLAITESLDVTT
-385 AAAPA
+385 
-390 AAASETRPAD
+390 AASPANETRGAV
-400 RPAPAP
+400 RQEP
-406 ARPVESAAAPAAS
+406 ARPAADASRASREPQPEPSPAS
-419 PPQPA
+419 PAQHTE
-424 PAPVGRPAAADGELS
+424 VSGGELS
-439 AAMIA
+439 AATIA
-444 ARKDDWVSV
+444 AHKDDWVSL
-453 IRQEARE
+453 IRQESRE
-460 IAPYAGEAEVL
+460 IAPYVGEAEVL
-471 DYADGTV
+471 DFADGTV

-492 QPDALRQVA
+492 QPDAQRRVA
-501 RALSQVL
+501 RALSQVFG
-508 DRPIQVR
+508 RPIQIR
-515 NEQRNAPTPAR
+515 NDQRSASAPNR
-526 RTPATTTV
+526 RPSSESSV

-546 YGATSI
+546 YGATPLSGK
-552 PDSSTTG
+552 PATG

>member
-1 MMTLPQSLE
+1 M
-10 SLVAASRPPSFQ
+10 AASRPPSFQ

-75 LAKAVNCRE
+75 LAKAVNCLE

-89 ACGSC
+89 TCGSC

-200 LTSQLRGIAETEG
+200 LTAQLRTIAESEG
-213 ARIEEAALHT
+213 AQIEEAALHT

-238 LDQALAYSDNDA
+238 LDQALAYSDNEA
-250 TAEAVNSM
+250 TADAVNSM

-284 AIEQAI
+284 AIGQAI

-300 QQVIDILR
+300 QQIIDILR

-313 KTNAETTAV
+313 KTSPEATAV

-336 TERSSLR
+336 TESSSLR

-374 RAVLSITEPVE
+374 RAVLAVTEISPP
-385 AAAPA
+385 AATAAPA
-390 AAASETRPAD
+390 QESR
-400 RPAPAP
+400 
-406 ARPVESAAAPAAS
+406 RPVGAPGTT
-419 PPQPA
+419 PQPA
-424 PAPVGRPAAADGELS
+424 PASAAPSTEVARPPAPQPVSAAAGEIS
-439 AAMIA
+439 AASIA
-444 ARKDDWVSV
+444 ACKDAWVSV
-453 IRQEARE
+453 IRQESRE
-460 IAPYAGEAEVL
+460 IAPYVGEAEVIA
-471 DYADGTV
+471 YSDGTV

-492 QPDALRQVA
+492 RPDALRQVA

-508 DRPIQVR
+508 GHPIQIQ
-515 NEQRNAPTPAR
+515 NEQRGTMAPTTRPSTGSAQ
-526 RTPATTTV
+526 

-546 YGATSI
+546 YGARPIS
-552 PDSSTTG
+552 DNATTG

>member
-1 MMTLPQSLE
+1 M
-10 SLVAASRPPSFQ
+10 AASRPPSFQ
-22 ALYNRYRPQRFDALV
+22 ALYNRYRPQRFDELI
-37 GQEHVVRTLQNALVH
+37 GQEHVVRTLQNALVN

-75 LAKAVNCRE
+75 LAKAVNCLE

-89 ACGSC
+89 TCGSC
-94 EHCQAI
+94 DNCQAI
-100 ASGSFLDLIEMDAA
+100 ANGSFLDLIEMDAA
-114 SHRGIDDIREIRELT
+114 SHRGIDDIRDIRELT

-140 YIIDEVHQLSA
+140 YIIDEVHQLSPA
-151 PAKDALL
+151 AKDALL

-200 LTSQLRGIAETEG
+200 LTAQLRAIAEAEG
-213 ARIEEAALHT
+213 AQIEEAALHT
-223 LARNAGGSA
+223 LARNAGGSS

-271 GHLMDGDAAAGLQ
+271 GQLIDGDAAAGLQ
-284 AIEQAI
+284 AIGQAI

-300 QQVIDILR
+300 QQIIDILR

-313 KTNAETTAV
+313 KTSPNTAAV

-329 AFELSRR
+329 AFDLTQRAAG
-336 TERSSLR
+336 SSLR

-360 SGVDATLELELAFA
+360 TGVDATLELELAFA
-374 RAVLSITEPVE
+374 RAVLAITEP

-390 AAASETRPAD
+390 AARPPSGV
-400 RPAPAP
+400 REP
-406 ARPVESAAAPAAS
+406 ARPTPPPPREADPPVAPTRAE
-419 PPQPA
+419 PQPS
-424 PAPVGRPAAADGELS
+424 PAQHAVAAGGELS
-439 AAMIA
+439 AATIA
-444 ARKDDWVSV
+444 ARKEDWVAL
-453 IRQEARE
+453 IRQESRE
-460 IAPYAGEAEVL
+460 IAPYVGEADVL
-471 DYADGTV
+471 AFADGTV

-492 QPDALRQVA
+492 QPNALRQVA

-508 DRPIQVR
+508 GRPIQVR
-515 NEQRNAPTPAR
+515 NEQRGASAPAR
-526 RTPATTTV
+526 RPAARTSV

-546 YGATSI
+546 YGAT
-552 PDSSTTG
+552 PVPGNSTQEG
-559 G
+559 

>member
-1 MMTLPQSLE
+1 M
-10 SLVAASRPPSFQ
+10 AASRPPSFQ

-75 LAKAVNCRE
+75 LAKAVNCLE

-89 ACGSC
+89 TCGNC
-94 EHCQAI
+94 EHCLAI

-200 LTSQLRGIAETEG
+200 LTAQLRSIAETEG
-213 ARIEEAALHT
+213 AEIEEAALHT

-238 LDQALAYSDNDA
+238 LDQALAYSDNEA
-250 TAEAVNSM
+250 TADAVNSM

-284 AIEQAI
+284 AINQAI

-300 QQVIDILR
+300 QQIIDILR

-313 KTNAETTAV
+313 KTSPETTAV

-329 AFELSRR
+329 AFELARR
-336 TERSSLR
+336 TESSSLR

-360 SGVDATLELELAFA
+360 TGVDATLELELAFA

-385 AAAPA
+385 TAAPTPTASGTGPA
-390 AAASETRPAD
+390 ARPS
-400 RPAPAP
+400 PAPAP
-406 ARPVESAAAPAAS
+406 RADAPAAPAES
-419 PPQPA
+419 PRPPA
-424 PAPVGRPAAADGELS
+424 PAPVPAGRTAAADGELS
-439 AAMIA
+439 AAMIS
-444 ARKDDWVSV
+444 ARKDDWVAV
-453 IRQEARE
+453 IRREARE
-460 IAPYAGEAEVL
+460 IAPYVGEAEVL
-471 DYADGTV
+471 DFADGTV

-508 DRPIQVR
+508 GRPIQVR
-515 NEQRNAPTPAR
+515 NEQRSASTPDR
-526 RTPATTTV
+526 RPSTRTPV

-546 YGATSI
+546 YGASPI
-552 PDSSTTG
+552 PGNSANG

>member
-1 MMTLPQSLE
+1 M
-10 SLVAASRPPSFQ
+10 AASRPPSFQ
-22 ALYNRYRPQRFDALV
+22 ALYNRYRPQRFDELV

-75 LAKAVNCRE
+75 LAKAVNCLE

-89 ACGSC
+89 TCGSC
-94 EHCQAI
+94 DHCQAV
-100 ASGSFLDLIEMDAA
+100 ANGSFLDLIEMDAA

-200 LTSQLRGIAETEG
+200 LTAQLRTIAEAEG
-213 ARIEEAALHT
+213 AAIDEAALHT

-238 LDQALAYSDNDA
+238 LDQALAYSNNNA
-250 TAEAVNSM
+250 TADTVNSM

-271 GHLMDGDAAAGLQ
+271 GRLIDGDAAGGLQ
-284 AIEQAI
+284 AIGQAI
-290 EDGTSPNTLR
+290 DDGTSPNTLR
-300 QQVIDILR
+300 QQIIDVLR

-313 KTNAETTAV
+313 KTSPDTAAV

-329 AFELSRR
+329 AFELSQR
-336 TERSSLR
+336 TSGSSLR

-360 SGVDATLELELAFA
+360 TGVDATLELELAFA
-374 RAVLSITEPVE
+374 RAVLAITEPVDVPSV
-385 AAAPA
+385 AAP
-390 AAASETRPAD
+390 SDGTREAV
-400 RPAPAP
+400 RPAPAARAAVSQAGPTTP
-406 ARPVESAAAPAAS
+406 A
-419 PPQPA
+419 PQPA
-424 PAPVGRPAAADGELS
+424 PAPPAAVANGELS
-439 AAMIA
+439 AATIA
-444 ARKDDWVSV
+444 ARKDDWVSE
-453 IRQEARE
+453 IRQESRE
-460 IAPYAGEAEVL
+460 IAPYVGEAEVL
-471 DYADGTV
+471 DFADGTV

-508 DRPIQVR
+508 GQPVQVR
-515 NEQRNAPTPAR
+515 NTQNSPSAPAR
-526 RTPATTTV
+526 RPSARTSV

-546 YGATSI
+546 YGATLI
-552 PDSSTTG
+552 PGDSTAG

>member
-1 MMTLPQSLE
+1 M
-10 SLVAASRPPSFQ
+10 AASRPPSFQ
-22 ALYNRYRPQRFDALV
+22 ALYNRYRPQRFDELV

-75 LAKAVNCRE
+75 LAKAVNCLE

-89 ACGSC
+89 TCGSC
-94 EHCQAI
+94 DHCQAV
-100 ASGSFLDLIEMDAA
+100 ANGSFLDLIEMDAA

-200 LTSQLRGIAETEG
+200 LTAQLRVIAEAED
-213 ARIEEAALHT
+213 AQIEASALHT

-238 LDQALAYSDNDA
+238 LDQALAYSDNVA

-271 GHLMDGDAAAGLQ
+271 GHLMDGDAASGLQ
-284 AIEQAI
+284 AIGQAI

-300 QQVIDILR
+300 QQIIDILR

-313 KTNAETTAV
+313 KTSPEATAV

-374 RAVLSITEPVE
+374 RAVLAITETLEAAPTAAAAQGTQPPVRAAATATQP

-390 AAASETRPAD
+390 PATKE
-400 RPAPAP
+400 A
-406 ARPVESAAAPAAS
+406 ARPPEPKPVSVAAGEISAAT
-419 PPQPA
+419 
-424 PAPVGRPAAADGELS
+424 
-439 AAMIA
+439 IA
-444 ARKDDWVSV
+444 ACKDEWVAV
-453 IRQEARE
+453 IRQESRE
-460 IAPYAGEAEVL
+460 IAPYVGEAEVL
-471 DYADGTV
+471 DYSDGTV

-492 QPDALRQVA
+492 KPDALRQVA

-508 DRPIQVR
+508 GSPVQIQ
-515 NEQRNAPTPAR
+515 NEQHGTMAPTAR
-526 RTPATTTV
+526 PTTRPST

-546 YGATSI
+546 YGATLVS
-552 PDSSTTG
+552 DNSAKG

>member
-1 MMTLPQSLE
+1 M
-10 SLVAASRPPSFQ
+10 AASRPPSFQ

-75 LAKAVNCRE
+75 LAKAVNCLE

-89 ACGSC
+89 TCGSC
-94 EHCQAI
+94 DHCQAV
-100 ASGSFLDLIEMDAA
+100 ANGSFLDLIEMDAA

-200 LTSQLRGIAETEG
+200 LTAQLREIAETEG
-213 ARIEEAALHT
+213 AQIEEAALHT

-238 LDQALAYSDNDA
+238 LDQALAYSDNAA
-250 TAEAVNSM
+250 TSEAVNSM

-284 AIEQAI
+284 AIGQAI

-300 QQVIDILR
+300 QQIIDILR

-313 KTNAETTAV
+313 KTSPETTAV

-360 SGVDATLELELAFA
+360 TGVDATLELELAFA
-374 RAVLSITEPVE
+374 RAVLAITETLESPPTAAAAQGTQPPVRAAATASQP

-390 AAASETRPAD
+390 PATKE
-400 RPAPAP
+400 A
-406 ARPVESAAAPAAS
+406 ARPPEPKPVSVAAGEISAAT
-419 PPQPA
+419 
-424 PAPVGRPAAADGELS
+424 
-439 AAMIA
+439 IA
-444 ARKDDWVSV
+444 ACKDEWVAV
-453 IRQEARE
+453 IRQESRE
-460 IAPYAGEAEVL
+460 IAPYVGEAEVL
-471 DYADGTV
+471 DYSDGTV
-478 TLGYRSRFLFDRVQ
+478 TLGYRSRFLFERVQ
-492 QPDALRQVA
+492 KPDALRQVA

-508 DRPIQVR
+508 GSPVQIQ
-515 NEQRNAPTPAR
+515 NEQRGTMAPTAR
-526 RTPATTTV
+526 PTTRPST

-546 YGATSI
+546 YGATLVS
-552 PDSSTTG
+552 DNSAKG